1 MTKQY
6 ELEKQ
11 ELENKLKQQ
20 KIDEEILR
28 SKQEKLRIE

>member
-1 MTKQY
+1 MTKKY